1 MAALTNIQIWQ
12 LAQAQNFQARVQAAI
27 VAQAGA
33 ILDNVRQ
40 TGTTGPGGVAVEGQT
55 PVYTVA
61 QQLRAYSIAQGQSL
75 TQYYLLLAGAAN
87 VVGATLLTNSLG
99 VPYDSAVIDAAL
111 NSQVMTTVFE
121 DAV

>member
-12 LAQAQNFQARVQAAI
+12 LAQAQNFQARIQAAI
-27 VAQAGA
+27 VAQAGV
-33 ILDNVRQ
+33 ILDSVRL
-40 TGTTGPGGVAVEGQT
+40 TGTTGPGGVAVPGQT

-61 QQLRAYSIAQGQSL
+61 QQQRASSIAQGQSL
-75 TQYYLLLAGAAN
+75 TQYYLLLAGGTN
-87 VVGATLLTNSLG
+87 VVGQALLSNSLG
-99 VPYDSAVIDAAL
+99 VPYDSAVTDLAL